1 MFPDAPECTVLAVHH
16 NEQKSSEIFSVRIP
30 STRNINTI
38 WSLQVIAKLIDKRQ
52 TDSGEKTP
60 IQD

>member
-16 NEQKSSEIFSVRIP
+16 NEQKSSKIFKVRIR

-38 WSLQVIAKLIDKRQ
+38 WSLQVIAKLIDKCQ
-52 TDSGEKTP
+52 PVSGEITP
-60 IQD
+60 KQD